1 MCSGRVDL
9 KHILLAFANGVDG
22 MFVGGC
28 HINDCHYNPEG
39 NYDAMSMVNLC
50 RKLLE
55 HIGINPKRLRL
66 EWVSAGE
73 GIRFANIMNEFAGE
87 IEELG
92 PLGKSE
98 GIDAA
103 DLNAR
108 IEKMAKLVPYI
119 KLEKMKKLA
128 LHDINEDYT
137 KLYTSDEID
146 TLVREA
152 PSYWI
157 DPDRC
162 QACTTCAG
170 DVRRTRSSARR
181 TRST

>member
-87 IEELG
+87 IGNWGLWEERRPG
-92 PLGKSE
+92 NSGTQR
-98 GIDAA
+98 A
-103 DLNAR
+103 DR
-108 IEKMAKLVPYI
+108 EIAKLIP
-119 KLEKMKKLA
+119 
-128 LHDINEDYT
+128 T
-137 KLYTSDEID
+137 
-146 TLVREA
+146 
-152 PSYWI
+152 
-157 DPDRC
+157 
-162 QACTTCAG
+162 
-170 DVRRTRSSARR
+170 
-181 TRST
+181 